1 MKLRYSEA
9 FYSVQGE
16 GKFVGVPSVFLRTF
30 GCNFR
35 CMNFGVDK
43 SVGDRWDQ
51 HARGERYN
59 AEVKALIDAGVHE
72 TTEKFEDLPIVHTG
86 CDTYASIYPEFKDFN
101 KLATIDE
108 VVDHLLSLLPEGKW
122 TMDNGQD
129 VHLILTGG
137 EPLLAW
143 QRLYVELF
151 EHPKMKDLKNVT
163 IETNTTQTLH
173 SDFAEYLSTQG
184 RFTVTLNTSALKD
197 ASQLHFHAVQSSPL
211 VENLG
216 KMLLS
221 LKLLA
226 NTLMYLIVTFILSL
240 WLPIKTML
248 TKLLELFSYTGIPG
262 WNVQYILCRWADAVK
277 NIPSMFKKSRTSVCD
292 EDGDS
297 APDSTYRYSGMP
309 GGLSKEDY
317 ELLQGKKITEEQY
330 DKIRKQL

>member
-43 SVGDRWDQ
+43 SVGDRWEQ

-59 AEVKALIDAGVHE
+59 AEVKALLDAGVHE

-108 VVDHLLSLLPEGKW
+108 VVEHLLSLLPEGKW

-163 IETNTTQTLH
+163 IETNTTQSLH
-173 SDFAEYLSTQG
+173 DDFFNYLNDNDRIQ
-184 RFTVTLNTSALKD
+184 
-197 ASQLHFHAVQSSPL
+197 
-211 VENLG
+211 
-216 KMLLS
+216 
-221 LKLLA
+221 
-226 NTLMYLIVTFILSL
+226 VTFSCSPKLSVSGES
-240 WLPIKTML
+240 WSDAIKPDVAREYSCVDGSDMYFKFVVATMDDFDEVGRAVEEYRAVGIKCPVYL
-248 TKLLELFSYTGIPG
+248 MPLGGRSEEYSLNVKDVAEACMERGWRFSPRLHISLFGNAWGT
-262 WNVQYILCRWADAVK
+262 
-277 NIPSMFKKSRTSVCD
+277 
-292 EDGDS
+292 
-297 APDSTYRYSGMP
+297 
-309 GGLSKEDY
+309 
-317 ELLQGKKITEEQY
+317 
-330 DKIRKQL
+330 